1 LATVCI
7 SALERVDSAA
17 RPASFTPLMDS
28 KSPRASQ
35 SSGLDAGTRLP
46 TLDMLLAP
54 SEERFRLL
62 VESVKDYGIFM
73 LDLRGTV
80 VSWNQGAERI
90 SGYTASDIVG
100 RHFSIFYP
108 PEEIARGRPECEL
121 EAATEQGR
129 FEEQVWRLRKDGSRY
144 WSEVVITPL
153 HDGRGELAGFAKVTR
168 DLTEREQAESAAR
181 RHSVVFDTIGDG
193 VLVMD
198 LDGRITDMNPAAEA
212 LFGYDKGDLVG
223 RLVVTLHHPS
233 LGGKREEMIQASL
246 RRDGRWSGELPFQ
259 RKDGSEGVADVVVV
273 AQRDEFGTPNAWI
286 GVNRDITA
294 RRRAEERLAESRALL
309 ADAEELAHVGS
320 WALTVG
326 STSITWSDE
335 LYRIMGL
342 APQSEGITRESFL
355 ARVHPDDRSLVHQAF
370 VQLHEK
376 GEAPP
381 IEFRIIRPDGTERVI
396 QARGRAH
403 RDDVGRIMRL
413 IGSAQDVTDRVETER
428 EYRRLEEQLRQSQK
442 MEAIGQL
449 AGGVAHDFNNLL
461 TVIKAYSGMVVD
473 RLDESN
479 PLRSDVV
486 EIQRAAGRAA
496 SLTQQLLAF
505 SRKQTLQPRIL
516 DLNVVSRELEPM
528 MRRLITDDIQIVVR
542 QAAAI
547 GRVKADP
554 VQIEQVLIN
563 LVVNARDAMPSGG
576 VLTIETANAE
586 LDEAY
591 QGRHAVVVPGSYV
604 MVAVSDSGIGMDA
617 MTRSRIFEPFFT
629 TKAPGK
635 GTGLGLSTVYGIVK
649 QSSGYIWVY
658 SEPGLGTTFKMY
670 LPRLEEDEITA
681 ATAEQAVIAPLA
693 GSEIVLL
700 VEDEPAVRSLARRI
714 LERNGYTV
722 LEAHDG
728 PDALRVADQYKQPIQ
743 LLVTDMMMPE
753 LSGRDVWMALR
764 SKRAELR
771 VLFMSGYTNDDMIRR
786 GLLDQG
792 AAFLQKPFTAADLAR
807 AARTVLDAR
816 S

>member
-1 LATVCI
+1 
-7 SALERVDSAA
+7 
-17 RPASFTPLMDS
+17 MDR
-28 KSPRASQ
+28 KSPHASHAPTVDTSTQ
-35 SSGLDAGTRLP
+35 LT
-46 TLDMLLAP
+46 TLDRLLAP

-73 LDLRGTV
+73 LDLHGTV

-108 PEEIARGRPECEL
+108 PEDIARGRPECEL

-129 FEEQVWRLRKDGSRY
+129 FEEQGWRLRKDGSRY

-153 HDGRGELAGFAKVTR
+153 RDGCGELAGFAKVTR
-168 DLTEREQAESAAR
+168 DLTERGQAEAAAR

-198 LDGRITDMNPAAEA
+198 LEGRITDMNPAAEA

-233 LGGKREEMIQASL
+233 LGSKREEMIQAAL

-273 AQRDEFGTPNAWI
+273 AQRDDFGMPNAWI

-294 RRRAEERLAESRALL
+294 RRRAEERLAESRELL
-309 ADAEELAHVGS
+309 AEAEELAHVGS

-335 LYRIMGL
+335 LFRIMGL
-342 APQSEGITRESFL
+342 ALQNGPITRESFL

-370 VQLHEK
+370 VQLNER
-376 GEAPP
+376 GETPP
-381 IEFRIIRPDGTERVI
+381 IEFRIIRPDGTERII

-403 RDDVGRIMRL
+403 RDDSGRIVRL

-473 RLDESN
+473 RLDEAN

-528 MRRLITDDIQIVVR
+528 LRRLITDDIQIVMR

-576 VLTIETANAE
+576 VLTIETANVQ

-591 QGRHAVVVPGSYV
+591 QARHSVVVPGRYV
-604 MVAVSDSGIGMDA
+604 MVAVTDSGIGMDA

-629 TKAPGK
+629 TKLPGK

-670 LPRLEEDEITA
+670 LPRLEEDEIA
-681 ATAEQAVIAPLA
+681 ATTAEHAVIAPLA

-700 VEDEPAVRSLARRI
+700 VEDEPTVRSLARRI

-728 PDALRVADQYKQPIQ
+728 RDALRVADQYKQPIQ

-753 LSGRDVWMALR
+753 LTGRDVWMALR

-786 GLLDQG
+786 GLLEHG

-816 S
+816 Q